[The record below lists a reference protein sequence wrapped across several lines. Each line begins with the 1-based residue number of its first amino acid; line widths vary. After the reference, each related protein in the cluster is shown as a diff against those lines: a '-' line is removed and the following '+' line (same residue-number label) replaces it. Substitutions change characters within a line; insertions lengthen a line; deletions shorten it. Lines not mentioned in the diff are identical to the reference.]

1 MLQTRRPA
9 LSGNALKGI
18 AILAMT
24 LDHLTWTLWPG
35 YATDW
40 WVLVCHVLGRVTAP
54 IMWFF
59 VVEGYHYTHDVKKY
73 AVRLFALAVVSHFA
87 YDFCFGIPFLPL
99 STGPFN
105 QTGVVWSLAW
115 GLVLLVIHD
124 DARLKGWV
132 KLVLT
137 FLICAITFPSD
148 WSCIAAVAIL
158 YMGQARGDFRRQMC
172 WLMVWSAVYALVYFF
187 FIDKV
192 YALVQLGTC
201 LAIPLLRCYDGAVGV
216 KTGYTKASG
225 RTLVSCAQRGAT
237 RFVCVTLSDPDDW
250 NDHTHLLDW
259 AFENYAYRA
268 VAGDTPV
275 YAVPV
280 LSGTV
285 QVCAVAP
292 EREAYLL
299 LRPEDTVT
307 LTAELPRFAF
317 APVQQGTRAGTL
329 TAVGPAGQNVTVA
342 LCYRDPA
349 ALDPSVKATP
359 FARLGRLWTR
369 VSRYFSAYYPEF

>member
-35 YATDW
+35 YSTAW
-40 WVLVCHVLGRVTAP
+40 WVLLLHLFGRVTAP

-73 AVRLFALAVVSHFA
+73 AVRLFALAIISHFA

-115 GLVLLVIHD
+115 GLMLL
-124 DARLKGWV
+124 V

-137 FLICAITFPSD
+137 FLICVITFPSD

-187 FIDKV
+187 FIDKI
-192 YALVQLGTC
+192 YALVQLGTA
-201 LAIPLLRCYDGAVGV
+201 LSIPLLRCYDG
-216 KTGYTKASG
+216 T
-225 RTLVSCAQRGAT
+225 RGKW
-237 RFVCVTLSDPDDW
+237 RSMGKLFYV
-250 NDHTHLLDW
+250 
-259 AFENYAYRA
+259 
-268 VAGDTPV
+268 
-275 YAVPV
+275 
-280 LSGTV
+280 
-285 QVCAVAP
+285 
-292 EREAYLL
+292 
-299 LRPEDTVT
+299 
-307 LTAELPRFAF
+307 
-317 APVQQGTRAGTL
+317 
-329 TAVGPAGQNVTVA
+329 
-342 LCYRDPA
+342 
-349 ALDPSVKATP
+349 
-359 FARLGRLWTR
+359 
-369 VSRYFSAYYPEF
+369 YYPAHLALIGVLRVLLWGAGASTAAGSF

>member
-35 YATDW
+35 YSTAW
-40 WVLVCHVLGRVTAP
+40 WVLLLHLLGRVTAP

-73 AVRLFALAVVSHFA
+73 AVRLFVLAFISHFA
-87 YDFCFGIPFLPL
+87 YDFCFGIPFVPL

-124 DARLKGWV
+124 DERIKNWV
-132 KLVLT
+132 KIVLT
-137 FLICAITFPSD
+137 FVICAITFPSD
-148 WSCIAAVAIL
+148 WSCVAAMAIL
-158 YMGQARGDFRRQMC
+158 FMGQARGDFRRQMC

-201 LAIPLLRCYDGAVGV
+201 LAIPLLWCYDG
-216 KTGYTKASG
+216 TRG
-225 RTLVSCAQRGAT
+225 RWRGMGKL
-237 RFVCVTLSDPDDW
+237 FYV
-250 NDHTHLLDW
+250 
-259 AFENYAYRA
+259 
-268 VAGDTPV
+268 
-275 YAVPV
+275 
-280 LSGTV
+280 
-285 QVCAVAP
+285 
-292 EREAYLL
+292 
-299 LRPEDTVT
+299 
-307 LTAELPRFAF
+307 
-317 APVQQGTRAGTL
+317 
-329 TAVGPAGQNVTVA
+329 
-342 LCYRDPA
+342 
-349 ALDPSVKATP
+349 
-359 FARLGRLWTR
+359 
-369 VSRYFSAYYPEF
+369 YYPAHLALIGVLRILLWGAGASTAAGSF

>member
-59 VVEGYHYTHDVKKY
+59 IVEGYHYTHDVKKY
-73 AVRLFALAVVSHFA
+73 AARLFALALISHFA
-87 YDFCFGIPFLPL
+87 YDFCFGIPFVPL

-124 DARLKGWV
+124 DA
-132 KLVLT
+132 LT
-137 FLICAITFPSD
+137 FVICAVTFPSD
-148 WSCIAAVAIL
+148 WSCVAAMAIL
-158 YMGQARGDFRRQMC
+158 FMGQARGDFRKQMG

-192 YALVQLGTC
+192 YALVQLGTA
-201 LAIPLLRCYDGAVGV
+201 LAIPLLRCYDGTRGKWRGMGWLFTSIIPRTSRSSACCSGAR
-216 KTGYTKASG
+216 GRPPPPAASDG
-225 RTLVSCAQRGAT
+225 NVHNGIR
-237 RFVCVTLSDPDDW
+237 PD
-250 NDHTHLLDW
+250 
-259 AFENYAYRA
+259 
-268 VAGDTPV
+268 G
-275 YAVPV
+275 
-280 LSGTV
+280 GK
-285 QVCAVAP
+285 
-292 EREAYLL
+292 
-299 LRPEDTVT
+299 LRPGV
-307 LTAELPRFAF
+307 F
-317 APVQQGTRAGTL
+317 APGGGISQGF
-329 TAVGPAGQNVTVA
+329 V
-342 LCYRDPA
+342 
-349 ALDPSVKATP
+349 VKCCAM
-359 FARLGRLWTR
+359 
-369 VSRYFSAYYPEF
+369 

>member
-35 YATDW
+35 YSTAW
-40 WVLVCHVLGRVTAP
+40 WVLLLHLLGRVTAP

-115 GLVLLVIHD
+115 GLMLLVIHD
-124 DARLKGWV
+124 DERIKNWV
-132 KLVLT
+132 KIVLT
-137 FLICAITFPSD
+137 FLICVITFPSD

-187 FIDKV
+187 FIDKI

-201 LAIPLLRCYDGAVGV
+201 LAIPLLRCYDG
-216 KTGYTKASG
+216 T
-225 RTLVSCAQRGAT
+225 RGT
-237 RFVCVTLSDPDDW
+237 WRSMGKLFYV
-250 NDHTHLLDW
+250 
-259 AFENYAYRA
+259 
-268 VAGDTPV
+268 
-275 YAVPV
+275 
-280 LSGTV
+280 
-285 QVCAVAP
+285 
-292 EREAYLL
+292 
-299 LRPEDTVT
+299 
-307 LTAELPRFAF
+307 
-317 APVQQGTRAGTL
+317 
-329 TAVGPAGQNVTVA
+329 
-342 LCYRDPA
+342 
-349 ALDPSVKATP
+349 
-359 FARLGRLWTR
+359 
-369 VSRYFSAYYPEF
+369 YYPAHLALIGVLRVLLWGAGASTAAGSF

>member
-35 YATDW
+35 YSTAW
-40 WVLVCHVLGRVTAP
+40 WVLLLHLLGRVTAP

-59 VVEGYHYTHDVKKY
+59 VVEGYHYTHDVEKY

-115 GLVLLVIHD
+115 GLMLLVIHD
-124 DARLKGWV
+124 DARLKGWI
-132 KLVLT
+132 KIVLT
-137 FLICAITFPSD
+137 FVICAITFPSD
-148 WSCIAAVAIL
+148 WSCVAAMAIL
-158 YMGQARGDFRRQMC
+158 FMGQARGDFRRQMC

-187 FIDKV
+187 FIDKI
-192 YALVQLGTC
+192 YALVQLGTA
-201 LAIPLLRCYDGAVGV
+201 LSIPLLRCYDGAIGV

-250 NDHTHLLDW
+250 NDHTRLLDW

-268 VAGDTPV
+268 VAGDAPV

-285 QVCAVAP
+285 QVCAVTP

-329 TAVGPAGQNVTVA
+329 TATGPDGQSVSVA
-342 LCYRDPA
+342 LCYAEPA
-349 ALDPSVKATP
+349 ALDPDVKITP
-359 FARLGRLWTR
+359 FARLGRLGTR